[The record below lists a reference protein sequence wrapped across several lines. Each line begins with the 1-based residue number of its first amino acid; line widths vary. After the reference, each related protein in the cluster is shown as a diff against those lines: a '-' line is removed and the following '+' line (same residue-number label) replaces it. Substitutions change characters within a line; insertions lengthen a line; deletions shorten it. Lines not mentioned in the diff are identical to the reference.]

1 MTNSLQIYCTSQ
13 NRLEVPAFS
22 AAGTPPQG
30 SGIGSYSEPETPTT
44 EGSAV
49 DGLSAV
55 SLPSDPS
62 LEMVLQ
68 AWNEAT
74 QRLQETHEVLQ
85 AEVGRLSDEL
95 ATKNRELARKNRLA
109 DLGHMASHVAHEV
122 RNSLVPVT
130 LYMSLLKRRLSEDV
144 ESLAI
149 LTKVEAGFNALDTT
163 VNDLLNFTSDRV
175 PYWNVFSV
183 RELVDEVCEAIG
195 PQLDA
200 QAIRVLTDVAPT
212 TQVSADREMLRRAM
226 LNLMLNSLDVMS
238 GGGELVITLF
248 EGPQGFELEIADSG
262 PGLTPEQLKHLFDP
276 FYSTKATGT
285 GLGLSI
291 VQRIAESHGGR
302 ATACNCPEGGA
313 AFTIEIPR
321 QAMGAAA

>member
-1 MTNSLQIYCTSQ
+1 MTDSLQI
-13 NRLEVPAFS
+13 
-22 AAGTPPQG
+22 
-30 SGIGSYSEPETPTT
+30 YSEPETPST
-44 EGSAV
+44 EPSV
-49 DGLSAV
+49 EDSMSTV
-55 SLPSDPS
+55 SLGADPS
-62 LEMVLQ
+62 LEMVLK

-95 ATKNRELARKNRLA
+95 AIKNRELARKNRLA

-130 LYMSLLKRRLSEDV
+130 LYMSLLKRRLSDDV
-144 ESLAI
+144 ESRDI
-149 LTKVEAGFNALDTT
+149 LTKVETGFNALDTT
-163 VNDLLNFTSDRV
+163 VNDLLNFTSDRA
-175 PYWNVFSV
+175 PNWHTFAV

-200 QAIRVLTDVAPT
+200 QAIRVLADVDPA
-212 TQVSADREMLRRAM
+212 TQISADREMLRRAM
-226 LNLMLNSLDVMS
+226 LNLMLNSLDVMPE
-238 GGGELVITLF
+238 GGELVITSF
-248 EGPQGFELEIADSG
+248 DGPSGFELEIADSG
-262 PGLTPEQLKHLFDP
+262 PGLSPEQMKHLFDP

-302 ATACNCPEGGA
+302 ITARNCPEGGA